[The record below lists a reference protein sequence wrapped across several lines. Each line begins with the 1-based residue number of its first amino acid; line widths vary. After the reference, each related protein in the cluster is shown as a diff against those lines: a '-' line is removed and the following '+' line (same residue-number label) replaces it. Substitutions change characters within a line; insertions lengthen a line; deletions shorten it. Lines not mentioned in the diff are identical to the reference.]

1 MCIYLYMYIYLHTA
15 YQNPKH
21 LNEPLKEPLKE
32 PFFWRPPPR
41 RCGSGLPPWPSPAGA
56 SPRCNIRGLPK
67 SLE

>member
-21 LNEPLKEPLKE
+21 LNEPLKE